1 MTHDT
6 KKKQESWLRKL
17 FRSTPPQVKEDTWIS
32 ILSLRKL
39 ARTKEHEDI
48 LKLIENETILKS
60 YPEFGLFWTTYEIH
74 ENTLTEY
81 HRSGYTPTFTIEF
94 EGEDKLTFS
103 NTDNDEI
110 FYFIKYM

>member
-1 MTHDT
+1 MVLL
-6 KKKQESWLRKL
+6 EIIIVLSVVGLCGCSE
-17 FRSTPPQVKEDTWIS
+17 RSID
-32 ILSLRKL
+32 
-39 ARTKEHEDI
+39 DD
-48 LKLIENETILKS
+48 IENKILGSWERNDGTIWTFYENGTILKS

-110 FYFIKYM
+110 FYFIKHFTTEK